1 MSESIDALIRFI
13 NETMSRTDKSNST
26 MNVVLVL
33 WSMLF
38 GLILTQKVFKY
49 IVKPRIQQQQQQPQ
63 RDPST
68 ECIIQ

>member
-1 MSESIDALIRFI
+1 
-13 NETMSRTDKSNST
+13 